1 MFSTDEKLSYVDR
14 LTVAK
19 DIVCNIKDEM
29 KELVKRSK
37 LANDDTGVLKA
48 SFIGQKCCDT
58 AIEIGK
64 LQISIMQIEKELLE
78 DINKTEE

>member
-1 MFSTDEKLSYVDR
+1 MFSTDEKLAYVDR

-29 KELVKRSK
+29 QQ
-37 LANDDTGVLKA
+37 LAENCKAIEDDTGLLKA
-48 SFIGQKCCDT
+48 AFIGQKACDT

-64 LQISIMQIEKELLE
+64 LQISILQIEKELSE
-78 DINKTEE
+78 HIKKKEE

>member
-14 LTVAK
+14 LSVAK

-29 KELVKRSK
+29 KQLAERSK
-37 LANDDTGVLKA
+37 QSNDEVGMLKA
-48 SFIGQKCCDT
+48 MFIGQKACDA

-78 DINKTEE
+78 HINKTED

>member
-1 MFSTDEKLSYVDR
+1 MFSTDEKLAYVDR

-29 KELVKRSK
+29 KQLVERSK
-37 LANDDTGVLKA
+37 QVNDDIGILKA
-48 SFIGQKCCDT
+48 SFIGQKACDT

-78 DINKTEE
+78 DIKKTEE